1 MNLTELLNA
10 DMTTL
15 SRWARQGFDWW
26 IGELRTLLPARLM
39 GSAQRLRAFHRL
51 EKNGSIHVS
60 SDPNADT
67 LVLPADMCFVR
78 HLQLPPMSEAD
89 LLALVTLDA
98 DRIMPVSA
106 DEIVVGVRRIG
117 PSATPGLLD
126 VVAGCLPLSRARSMA
141 AAIEAQGLAPAHIG
155 PLTPDD
161 EQALTF
167 DLAPALRKAGL
178 LPQRPAVARVWW
190 TAAAVL
196 LLINLGI
203 AALRE
208 QQQVNQLQDLVT
220 SQSTALGAVRRI
232 EDRLRL
238 GTASIERLRA
248 RREKQQPRRTL
259 AVLERVLPQTC
270 WVQRMEW
277 DGAKARVAGYCAEGA
292 NPVAAVKA
300 SGAFAFVR
308 ASRAESLAQTY
319 SGKPF
324 DFNAS
329 LERSS
334 Q

>member
-15 SRWARQGFDWW
+15 SRWSRQGFDWW
-26 IGELRTLLPARLM
+26 IGELRSLLPARLT
-39 GSAQRLRAFHRL
+39 GHAGRLRAFHRL
-51 EKNGSIHVS
+51 DKNGLVQVS
-60 SDPNADT
+60 SDANADT
-67 LVLPADMCFVR
+67 LVLPADLCFVR

-89 LLALVTLDA
+89 LLSLVMLDA

-117 PSATPGLLD
+117 PSAAPGLVD
-126 VVAGCLPLSRARSMA
+126 VVAGCLPLSRARSIA
-141 AAIEAQGLAPAHIG
+141 AAIETQALAPAHIG
-155 PLTPDD
+155 PLAPDD
-161 EQALTF
+161 DHALTF
-167 DLAPALRKAGL
+167 DLAPAMRKAGL

-203 AALRE
+203 AALRG

-232 EDRLRL
+232 EDRLRVNA
-238 GTASIERLRA
+238 ASIDRLRA

-270 WVQRMEW
+270 WMQRMEW
-277 DGAKARVAGYCAEGA
+277 DGAKVRVAGYCNEGTNA
-292 NPVAAVKA
+292 VAAVKA
-300 SGAFAFVR
+300 SGTFAFVR

-329 LERSS
+329 LDRSS